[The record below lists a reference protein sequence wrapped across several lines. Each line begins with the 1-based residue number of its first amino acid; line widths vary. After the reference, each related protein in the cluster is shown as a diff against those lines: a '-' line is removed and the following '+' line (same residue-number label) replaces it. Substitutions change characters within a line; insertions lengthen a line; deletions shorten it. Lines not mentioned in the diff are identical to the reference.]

1 MIRAVLDTNIWVSSI
16 LWQGNP
22 YRIRKSGEKREVVL
36 ITSLAILAELTRVLR
51 EYFDFSDEESYEW
64 HQRIGEN
71 TEVVWPTRWVN
82 AVPDDADDNKFVEC
96 ALEGRAQYIISRD
109 DDLLRLK
116 QYDDILI
123 VDDREFVRGVQLR
136 S

>member
-1 MIRAVLDTNIWVSSI
+1 M
-16 LWQGNP
+16 
-22 YRIRKSGEKREVVL
+22 VL